1 MSDVAH
7 IAQKQ
12 RAMDADIQSC
22 KDHVTKE
29 IEGLR
34 TGMNEKFAAVD
45 KRFDAVDKRF
55 DAVDKRF
62 DALEGRM
69 DVLEKLMRTVIDHLK
84 P

>member
-12 RAMDADIQSC
+12 REMDADIQSF

-34 TGMNEKFAAVD
+34 TGMNEKFA
-45 KRFDAVDKRF
+45 
-55 DAVDKRF
+55 AVDKRF